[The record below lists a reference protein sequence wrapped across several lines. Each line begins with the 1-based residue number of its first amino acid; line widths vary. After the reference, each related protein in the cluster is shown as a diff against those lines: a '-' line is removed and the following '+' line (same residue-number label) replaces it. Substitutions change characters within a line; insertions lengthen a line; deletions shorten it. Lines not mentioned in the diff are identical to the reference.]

1 MAVWVPASVL
11 ALKQGGTML
20 RFFAALT
27 FFAYAG
33 YVRPDNYLFTSDAQ
47 RLLNV
52 QILFAITCV
61 IATYRIFQWVAKN
74 YRHENDA
81 S

>member
-1 MAVWVPASVL
+1 M
-11 ALKQGGTML
+11 LK
-20 RFFAALT
+20 FFAALT
-27 FFAYAG
+27 FLAYVG
-33 YVRPDNYLFTSDAQ
+33 YVNPDNYLFTSDAQ
-47 RLLNV
+47 RWLNV
-52 QILFAITCV
+52 QILGSITIA

>member
-1 MAVWVPASVL
+1 M
-11 ALKQGGTML
+11 T
-20 RFFAALT
+20 RFFFFLT
-27 FFAYAG
+27 FMAYAG

-61 IATYRIFQWVAKN
+61 IAAYRVFTLIAK
-74 YRHENDA
+74 RHEDDA
-81 S
+81 N

>member
-1 MAVWVPASVL
+1 
-11 ALKQGGTML
+11 ML

-27 FFAYAG
+27 FLAYVG
-33 YVRPDNYLFTSDAQ
+33 YVNPDNYLFNSDDQ

-61 IATYRIFQWVAKN
+61 IATYRIFTLIAK
-74 YRHENDA
+74 YHENDA